1 MLQLERPRSLTA
13 LVLDRLRQGI
23 VCGDVGLGEQLSES
37 ALAGQLG
44 VSKTPVR
51 EALQQL
57 RNEGLVR
64 IVPHRHLRLHHERPR
79 SEGFASCA

>member
-13 LVLDRLRQGI
+13 LVVDRLRQSS
-23 VCGDVGLGEQLSES
+23 VCGELGLGEQLSES
-37 ALAGQLG
+37 ALARQLG
-44 VSKTPVR
+44 VSKMTVR

-64 IVPHRHLRLHHERPR
+64 IVPLGTGGRAPADARKATCLTL
-79 SEGFASCA
+79 